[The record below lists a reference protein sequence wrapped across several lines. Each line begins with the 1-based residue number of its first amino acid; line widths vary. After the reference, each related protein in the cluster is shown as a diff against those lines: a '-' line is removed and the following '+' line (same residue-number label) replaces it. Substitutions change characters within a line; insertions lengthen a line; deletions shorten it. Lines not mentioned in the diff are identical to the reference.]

1 MLPSR
6 LERDVRVDFPF
17 AQREGR
23 ARVAIER
30 DLARI
35 VEGTRAADPHVS
47 SILLVG
53 GFARGEGTLSR
64 GRPVNDYDLIATRT
78 RPRPPEGLYPAL
90 AADLE
95 RTLGLHVDLAPI
107 WDSWLPFVPKSIFW
121 YEAREAGKT
130 LTGREMRPAIRAVAP
145 ENLPL
150 DEGVRLLFNRAAGLL
165 GAAKEEPD
173 PFVLTLQAVKA
184 HLACAEALL
193 LAHGRYH
200 WSQRTREERF
210 RDLALPEGLA
220 HLPRAVADATAWKL
234 SSDARADPDPGA
246 LWDDARDDLVDVLG
260 LILGRAGTTLARE
273 LRHDPWTSRLVW
285 LLRAGRLR
293 PASPRA
299 RLRAATLRLLAAC
312 DAGRPRPGADIGS
325 ARGLLAP
332 FGATADGDFDDLRE
346 RLLVAR
352 PLTLS

>member
-6 LERDVRVDFPF
+6 LERDVRIDFPF

-35 VEGTRAADPHVS
+35 VEATLAADPRVS

-78 RPRPPEGLYPAL
+78 RPRPPKGLYPAL
-90 AADLE
+90 VADLE
-95 RTLGLHVDLAPI
+95 RTLGLHVDLAPV
-107 WDSWLPFVPKSIFW
+107 WDARLAFVPRSVFW

-130 LTGREMRPAIRAVAP
+130 LAGREMRSAIRPIAAGT
-145 ENLPL
+145 LPL
-150 DEGVRLLFNRAAGLL
+150 GEGVRLLFNRAAGLL
-165 GAAKEEPD
+165 GAADDEPD

-193 LAHGRYH
+193 VAHGRYH
-200 WSQRTREERF
+200 WSLRTREERF

-220 HLPRAVADATAWKL
+220 HLAKAVERATAWKL

-246 LWDDARDDLVDVLG
+246 RWDDARDDLVDVLG

-273 LRHDPWTSRLVW
+273 LRHDSLASRLVW
-285 LLRAGRLR
+285 LLRTGRLR

-312 DAGRPRPGADIGS
+312 DAGRPRPGADLGS
-325 ARGLLAP
+325 ARVLLAP
-332 FGATADGDFDDLRE
+332 FGAATDDGFVELTE
-346 RLLVAR
+346 RLLAAR
-352 PLTLS
+352 PLTWS